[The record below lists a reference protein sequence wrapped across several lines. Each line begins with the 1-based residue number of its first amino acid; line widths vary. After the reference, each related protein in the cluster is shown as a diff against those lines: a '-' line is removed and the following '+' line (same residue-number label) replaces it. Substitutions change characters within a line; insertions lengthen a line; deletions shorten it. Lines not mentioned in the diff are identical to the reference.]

1 MANVPVLTTT
11 ADLAASQI
19 AGAASALL
27 PSGVVLPFAGSSA
40 PSGWLLCNGSE
51 ISQTTYAN
59 LFAALSTTYNTQINP
74 TTGSAWAAPSA
85 GNFRVP
91 DYRGI
96 FLRGVGT
103 ASGKDAVTL
112 GGHQTEKTKTPAN
125 AFTTAAQTVT
135 GSVGGSDGSHQHG
148 VGLRSDGSIQSF
160 NMQLA
165 TTGNTY
171 AFHSAGTIGRTT
183 SGGADGLSATPSS
196 GHGHSH
202 SLTSP
207 ASTVNGGGDDETRPL
222 NKGVNYIIK
231 I

>member
-1 MANVPVLTTT
+1 MANVPLLQTT
-11 ADLAASQI
+11 ADLNASQI

-40 PSGWLLCNGSE
+40 PSGWLLCDGSE

-74 TTGSAWAAPSA
+74 TTGSAWAAPA
-85 GNFRVP
+85 GGNFRVP

-112 GGHQTEKTKTPAN
+112 GGHQTEKTKTPAT
-125 AFTTAAQTVT
+125 AFTTAASSVSGTATSAGVDLTHNHTVT
-135 GSVGGSDGSHQHG
+135 ESGYGTPGVINIAYSNGGTGFYNRGGGLLGTANSGTMAHSH
-148 VGLRSDGSIQSF
+148 
-160 NMQLA
+160 A
-165 TTGNTY
+165 
-171 AFHSAGTIGRTT
+171 
-183 SGGADGLSATPSS
+183 LSATAA
-196 GHGHSH
+196 
-202 SLTSP
+202 
-207 ASTVNGGGDDETRPL
+207 ASTVNGGGDNETRPL

>member
-40 PSGWLLCNGSE
+40 PSGWLLCDGSE

-135 GSVGGSDGSHQHG
+135 GTAQ
-148 VGLRSDGSIQSF
+148 
-160 NMQLA
+160 
-165 TTGNTY
+165 
-171 AFHSAGTIGRTT
+171 IGYV
-183 SGGADGLSATPSS
+183 LSAAPGGNVGAPTTTTDPNKTGLINVTHALSA
-196 GHGHSH
+196 
-202 SLTSP
+202 P
-207 ASTVNGGGDDETRPL
+207 ASTVNGGGDNETRPL